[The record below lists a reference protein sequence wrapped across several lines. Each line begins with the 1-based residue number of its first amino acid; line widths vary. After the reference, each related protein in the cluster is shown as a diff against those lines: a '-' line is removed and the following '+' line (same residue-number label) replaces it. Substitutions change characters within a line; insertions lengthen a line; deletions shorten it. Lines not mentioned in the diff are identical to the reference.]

1 MKNRLLIF
9 IISFYQTLLFC
20 QTSLKFDIGSGNSSV
35 SDFSILFNDGR
46 FTGQVK
52 FKQARSTIRDI
63 DFDFND
69 DYNNEGLKLLLGV
82 VSANADGIN
91 ISIQEG
97 INDFYIDIGKLSYS
111 IND

>member
-1 MKNRLLIF
+1 M
-9 IISFYQTLLFC
+9 TLLFC

-63 DFDFND
+63 DFDFKD
-69 DYNNEGLKLLLGV
+69 DYDNEGL
-82 VSANADGIN
+82 
-91 ISIQEG
+91 
-97 INDFYIDIGKLSYS
+97 
-111 IND
+111 